1 MSVLSKD
8 TDNVTKNFVYNCQQK
23 LGDWNGV
30 VETEVK
36 LEHDCGERC
45 QTIDKHK
52 KDETTVLHGIRLCRP
67 IPTCAV
73 R

>member
-36 LEHDCGERC
+36 LEHDYSEHR

-52 KDETTVLHGIRLCRP
+52 KGWDDSFTWY
-67 IPTCAV
+67 
-73 R
+73 